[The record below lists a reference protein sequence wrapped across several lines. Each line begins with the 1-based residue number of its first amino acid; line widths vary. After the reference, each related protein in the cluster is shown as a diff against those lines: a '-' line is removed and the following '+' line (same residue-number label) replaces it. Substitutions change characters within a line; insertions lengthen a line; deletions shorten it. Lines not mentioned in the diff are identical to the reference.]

1 MKRIVRLTENDLTR
15 IVKRVL
21 KEQSDDRFGDEY
33 DEFPDYRADIYGT
46 GKMFDKNDRIDT
58 EYNEDDWEDWFEV
71 GGNPDEDDYEE
82 YLNSPVGKDPNS
94 RWSSNIPARNSTI
107 SDYQALR
114 SKRWWDQEKRSRLD
128 RTGSSALKVKKRK
141 FRK

>member
-1 MKRIVRLTENDLTR
+1 MKKIVRLTESDLTR

-21 KEQSDDRFGDEY
+21 KEQSDDRFDNEL
-33 DEFPDYRADIYGT
+33 PDYRADIYVRGE
-46 GKMFDKNDRIDT
+46 MFDKNDRIDA

-71 GGNPDEDDYEE
+71 GGNPDQDDYEE

-94 RWSSNIPARNSTI
+94 RWSSNMPARNSTI
-107 SDYQALR
+107 SDYQSSQSR
-114 SKRWWDQEKRSRLD
+114 KWWDQEKRARLN
-128 RTGSSALKVKKRK
+128 RTGSSALKVKKRR

>member
-1 MKRIVRLTENDLTR
+1 MKKVVRLTESDLTR

-21 KEQSDDRFGDEY
+21 KEQSDDRFGNEL
-33 DEFPDYRADIYGT
+33 PDYRADIYGR
-46 GKMFDKNDRIDT
+46 GEMFDRNSRVDT

-107 SDYQALR
+107 SDYQASQSR
-114 SKRWWDQEKRSRLD
+114 RWWDQEKRSRLD
-128 RTGSSALKVKKRK
+128 RTGSSALKVKKRR

>member
-1 MKRIVRLTENDLTR
+1 MKKIVRLTESDLTR

-21 KEQSDDRFGDEY
+21 KEQSDDRFGN
-33 DEFPDYRADIYGT
+33 EFPDYRADIYGR
-46 GKMFDKNDRIDT
+46 GEMSDKNAKIDA

-94 RWSSNIPARNSTI
+94 RWSSNIPARNPNIHPNQVSQ
-107 SDYQALR
+107 SR
-114 SKRWWDQEKRSRLD
+114 KWWENEKRARLN
-128 RTGSSALKVKKRK
+128 RTGSSALKVKKRR
-141 FRK
+141 FRE